1 MSDNNERLQLYLTHR
16 LALVDYAA
24 PIVGCRSK
32 AEDVVQD
39 AWLRFS
45 QSTDNLNPLT
55 QPVGYLYRIV
65 RNLAFDLNRRV
76 TLENR
81 HTSRGELLDEH
92 IANTPSPEQEAL
104 HVDELRKLQHALYR
118 LPERTRQ
125 AFVLHRLQ
133 GLTFQ
138 QIGTQLGI
146 SVSLAHQ
153 LVRDALTYCAE
164 QLSDD

>member
-1 MSDNNERLQLYLTHR
+1 MSDSNERLQLYLTHR
-16 LALVDYAA
+16 HALVDYAA
-24 PIVGCRSK
+24 PIVGCRAK

-45 QSTDNLNPLT
+45 QSAENLSPLT

-76 TLENR
+76 SLENR
-81 HTSRGELLDEH
+81 HTAHGEALDEH
-92 IANTPSPEQEAL
+92 ISNTPSPEQQAL
-104 HVDELRKLQHALYR
+104 HLDELRKLQHALAR

>member
-1 MSDNNERLQLYLTHR
+1 LS
-16 LALVDYAA
+16 
-24 PIVGCRSK
+24 
-32 AEDVVQD
+32 
-39 AWLRFS
+39 
-45 QSTDNLNPLT
+45 
-55 QPVGYLYRIV
+55 
-65 RNLAFDLNRRV
+65 
-76 TLENR
+76 
-81 HTSRGELLDEH
+81 
-92 IANTPSPEQEAL
+92 
-104 HVDELRKLQHALYR
+104 R

>member
-1 MSDNNERLQLYLTHR
+1 VSDTNERLQLYLTHR
-16 LALVDYAA
+16 HALVDYAA
-24 PIVGCRSK
+24 PIVGCRAK

-45 QSTDNLNPLT
+45 QGADNASPLL

-65 RNLAFDLNRRV
+65 RNLSFDLNRRV

-81 HTSRGELLDEH
+81 HTSRDELLDEH
-92 IANTPSPEQEAL
+92 VSHTPSPEQEAL
-104 HVDELRKLQHALYR
+104 HLDELRKLQHALSR
-118 LPERTRQ
+118 LPERTRR
-125 AFVLHRLQ
+125 AFTLHRLQ

-138 QIGTQLGI
+138 HISTELGI

-164 QLSDD
+164 QMSDD

>member
-1 MSDNNERLQLYLTHR
+1 MPDTNDRLQLYLTHR
-16 LALVDYAA
+16 IALVDYAA
-24 PIVGCRSK
+24 PIVGCRAK

-45 QSTDNLNPLT
+45 QGADNLAPLT

-65 RNLAFDLNRRV
+65 RNLAFDLNRRA

-81 HTSRGELLDEH
+81 HTTHSESLDEH
-92 IANTPSPEQEAL
+92 ISNAPSPEQQAL
-104 HVDELRKLQHALYR
+104 HVDELRKLQHALSR

-153 LVRDALTYCAE
+153 LVRDALTYCAV

>member
-1 MSDNNERLQLYLTHR
+1 VPDTNERLQLYLTHR
-16 LALVDYAA
+16 HALVDYAA
-24 PIVGCRSK
+24 PIVGCRAK

-39 AWLRFS
+39 AWLRFN
-45 QSTDNLNPLT
+45 QGADNANPLT

-65 RNLAFDLNRRV
+65 RNLAFDLNRR
-76 TLENR
+76 TSLENR
-81 HTSRGELLDEH
+81 HTTREDALDEH
-92 IANTPSPEQEAL
+92 ISNTPSPEQQAL
-104 HVDELRKLQHALYR
+104 HVDELRKLQHALSR

-125 AFVLHRLQ
+125 AFILHRLQ

-138 QIGTQLGI
+138 QIGAQLGI

>member
-1 MSDNNERLQLYLTHR
+1 MSDTNERLQLYLAHR
-16 LALVDYAA
+16 HALVDYAA
-24 PIVGCRSK
+24 PIVGCRAK

-45 QSTDNLNPLT
+45 QGADSTSLLT

-76 TLENR
+76 SLENR
-81 HTSRGELLDEH
+81 HTTRDDAPDEH
-92 IANTPSPEQEAL
+92 MSSAPSPEQQAL
-104 HVDELRKLQHALYR
+104 HLDELRKLQHALTR

-125 AFVLHRLQ
+125 AFILHRLQ
-133 GLTFQ
+133 GMTFQ

-164 QLSDD
+164 QMSDD

>member
-1 MSDNNERLQLYLTHR
+1 MSDNNERLQLYLMHR
-16 LALVDYAA
+16 HALVDYAA

-45 QSTDNLNPLT
+45 QGADNLIPLR

-81 HTSRGELLDEH
+81 HTSRDELLDEH
-92 IANTPSPEQEAL
+92 ASNAPSPEQEAL
-104 HVDELRKLQHALYR
+104 HLDELRKLQHALSR

-138 QIGTQLGI
+138 QIGAQLGI